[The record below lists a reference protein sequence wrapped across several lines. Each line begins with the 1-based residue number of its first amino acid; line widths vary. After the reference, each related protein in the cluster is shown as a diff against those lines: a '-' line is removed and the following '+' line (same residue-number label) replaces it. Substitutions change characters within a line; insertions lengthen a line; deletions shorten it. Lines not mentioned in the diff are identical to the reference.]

1 MLTGSAHVAS
11 RKGSTPERIL
21 ALSEKA
27 SELFSHQ
34 RYGEAAKYCDIILSI
49 DPSNAKALEER
60 EFALMRCQQYAEMI
74 SRCDLIL
81 KDRPDNVN
89 ALSDM
94 GLGLIMTKRI
104 PEGDKVLDRA
114 LAHDPEHIPTMWRK
128 ALARSNLNKYKQ
140 AISWLD
146 RALAISPDSSLA
158 HKRKG
163 DALSNLG
170 RYSEA
175 LPFYD
180 TSLTLRPDSSST
192 LKAKARALHK
202 LGRSDESLACC
213 RNAWKADPEDR
224 GAFLKFVRLL
234 LETKRYEK
242 VILYCDRVLNAEP
255 SNVDMLV
262 MKSTALS
269 KLGRNEIV
277 DYRDAIL
284 DVTPWNM
291 DMLWTRGAGSQI
303 TGYADVSD
311 YCDAILKDQPWNLN
325 VLWKKGV
332 ALSQLKDAAEV
343 SSSGRTGMGQA
354 KSGTS
359 GSMVNSPRKKAWP
372 ILIPDTNILYACCM
386 RGDKNHQ
393 KALYLWNRHIRTHA
407 CYAEY
412 TVLAEMRKLLPV
424 TSDRGMWER
433 MQSDMIKS
441 FKPDRSAFFRLV
453 SGYSKIRDEQV
464 LDIRQ
469 FYADMLDHP
478 GMSNTIKRWRITKKD
493 NPVAKEKGAQALLK
507 NYPDNNIL
515 AFAAF
520 CARETGAPTTLLS
533 QDSDFLYFAEQIWS
547 RFNVKVTSAWDAPTG
562 RGKRGSSSW
571 NARSRK
577 ASAHP
582 GRSGRNRRFKRKRG
596 TGHGVDNTRRMRN

>member
-1 MLTGSAHVAS
+1 MLTGSVHGAS
-11 RKGSTPERIL
+11 RKGPIPERIL
-21 ALSEKA
+21 TLSEKA
-27 SELFSHQ
+27 SELLANY

-60 EFALMRCQQYAEMI
+60 EFALMKGRQYTEMI
-74 SRCDLIL
+74 SRCGRVL
-81 KDRPDNVN
+81 KDHPDNVN

-104 PEGDKVLDRA
+104 PEGDKALDRA
-114 LAHDPEHIPTMWRK
+114 LSHDPEHIPTMWRK
-128 ALARSNLNKYKQ
+128 ALARSYLNEYKQ

-146 RALAISPDSSLA
+146 RALTISPDGSLA
-158 HKRKG
+158 YKRKA

-170 RYSEA
+170 RYGAA

-180 TSLTLRPDSSST
+180 TSLTIRPGSPST

-213 RNAWKADPEDR
+213 RNAWKADPKDR

-234 LETKRYEK
+234 LETKRYED
-242 VILYCDRVLNAEP
+242 VILYCNRVLNAEP

-262 MKSTALS
+262 MKSAALS

-291 DMLWTRGAGSQI
+291 DVLWTSGAGSQI
-303 TGYADVSD
+303 TGYADMSG
-311 YCDAILKDQPWNLN
+311 YCDAILKNEPWNLN

-332 ALSQLKDAAEV
+332 ALSQLKEAAETA
-343 SSSGRTGMGQA
+343 SNGRTGMRLTE
-354 KSGTS
+354 SGTS
-359 GSMVNSPRKKAWP
+359 GSMVNSIKKKAWP
-372 ILIPDTNILYACCM
+372 ILIPDTNVLYACCM
-386 RGDKNHQ
+386 LGNKNHQ
-393 KALYLWNRHIRTHA
+393 KALHLWNRHIRTHV
-407 CYAEY
+407 CYVEY
-412 TVLAEMRKLLPV
+412 TVLAEMRKLLPD
-424 TSDRGMWER
+424 TSDRGIWER
-433 MQSDMIKS
+433 MQSDMVQS
-441 FKPDRSAFFRLV
+441 FKPDRYAFFWLV
-453 SGYSKIRDEQV
+453 SRYSKIRDEQV

-469 FYADMLDHP
+469 FYADMLDRP
-478 GMSNTIKRWRITKKD
+478 GMRNTLARWRITKKN

-507 NYPDNNIL
+507 NYSDNNIL

-547 RFNVKVTSAWDAPTG
+547 RFNVKVTAAWDTPTS
-562 RGKRGSSSW
+562 RGKRGG
-571 NARSRK
+571 
-577 ASAHP
+577 HP
-582 GRSGRNRRFKRKRG
+582 
-596 TGHGVDNTRRMRN
+596 